1 MIVFVGGDLFERLS
15 APDYHL
21 TEEKCQ
27 LFIRQIMQGLDF
39 IHSNN
44 IIHLDIKPFNI
55 LFSNKAGVTHDNN
68 CHIQQILTSTE
79 H

>member
-1 MIVFVGGDLFERLS
+1 MFERLS

-27 LFIRQIMQGLDF
+27 LFIRQIIQGLHF
-39 IHSNN
+39 IHSKN

-55 LFSNKAGVTHDNN
+55 LFANKAGVTKKNT
-68 CHIQQILTSTE
+68 QTTE
-79 H
+79 